1 MSMNIISCISSAAL
15 GLTIFSW
22 CCTSPSQEEPE
33 TPFTMRGDTVFVA
46 LNSPVSLK
54 IKAQPLEEKDFHLEL
69 MTAGTVR
76 AIPNYYAEIAPPF
89 SGRVTKVH
97 LRLGM
102 RTQPGTPLF
111 ELVSPEFTEAQK
123 LFFQAKSELAS
134 ARLALKRQQDLRAN
148 GVGAERD
155 LEEAETNYEV
165 KEKEYQNAMA
175 GLKIFGVDVEKLVLG
190 QPLVITSPIAGEVID
205 NEVVN
210 GHYIR
215 ADDPP
220 HAKVAEISRVWVVGM
235 VKEKDIRFI
244 HELDAAEITVPAY
257 PGEKFFGKVFHI
269 DEVVDEET
277 RSIRVLVECD
287 NARHLLKPGM
297 YATVKFKN
305 PPVKALFVPARALMQ
320 YNDKSY
326 VFVKYGEN
334 SYVRRFVETGISLG
348 ESVQI
353 ISGLSPGEPVVSE
366 GAFYMLEAK

>member
-1 MSMNIISCISSAAL
+1 MNIISCISTAAL
-15 GLTIFSW
+15 GLAIFSW
-22 CCTSPSQEEPE
+22 CCTSPSKEEPE
-33 TPFTMRGDTVFVA
+33 TPFTMRGDTVFVTH
-46 LNSPVSLK
+46 NSPVSQK

-220 HAKVAEISRVWVVGM
+220 HAKVAELSRVWVVGM

-305 PPVKALFVPARALMQ
+305 APVKALFVPARALLQ

-334 SYVRRFVETGISLG
+334 SYVRRFVETGISQG